1 MKINNLK
8 IMALTTALSMPI
20 LCCGDSTYKLN
31 KIDRANA
38 ACMTYDDNDS
48 FEDELVNLTTT
59 STFTTTTTTVTTTSI
74 VTTTTSIVTTKEV
87 IDEFRDIR
95 KYENLKNNDL
105 SIEELDSF
113 IKRYSSL
120 AKLSYEDALKVIDEN
135 IDSIENDYNSIRGGI
150 MCSLFSYSCDNG
162 ILSPYAMDKETRV
175 DMTQEEKE
183 NIMIEFC
190 NNLGLNSDDI
200 SIVISVFREE
210 TGNGTSSRCVNDNNY
225 GGIRIY
231 GEAGCNGEYGIYST
245 PEFGIY
251 RQVKCVSNKLLNIRG
266 DGINDL
272 NSVVYSFAC
281 RYNPQYA
288 DTYSSKI
295 MGWLYNV
302 QSDYGDFSDKTES
315 KCYTKK

>member
-8 IMALTTALSMPI
+8 IIALTTALSMPVF
-20 LCCGDSTYKLN
+20 CCGDSSYRLN
-31 KIDRANA
+31 KSSRANA
-38 ACMTYDDNDS
+38 ACVAYDDNYS
-48 FEDELVNLTTT
+48 FDDTSVNLTTT
-59 STFTTTTTTVTTTSI
+59 SISTTTTTSTITTTTMSTTTSV
-74 VTTTTSIVTTKEV
+74 VTTEEV
-87 IDEFRDIR
+87 IDEYKDIR
-95 KYENLKNNDL
+95 KYEKLKNNDL

-120 AKLSYEDALKVIDEN
+120 AKLSYEDSLKVIDEN
-135 IDSIENDYNSIRGGI
+135 IDSIENDYISIRGGI

-162 ILSPYAMDKETRV
+162 ILSPYTMDRETRV

-190 NNLGLNSDDI
+190 DNLGLNTDDI
-200 SIVISVFREE
+200 GIVIAVFREE

-231 GEAGCNGEYGIYST
+231 GEAGCNGEYGVYST

-251 RQVKCVSNKLLNIRG
+251 RQVKCVSNKLLNIRSEG
-266 DGINDL
+266 VNDL

-281 RYNPQYA
+281 RYNPEYA

-302 QSDYGDFSDKTES
+302 QSDYVNFSSETEN